1 VSFYHFHIPK
11 TGGSYIEN
19 NLILSGIEN
28 IGIKKYSIDYR
39 YLFDKPNPDMVL
51 NSDFIHGHF
60 GIEPLLINPD
70 IKSFTTLRN
79 PVTRVVSHFAML
91 YFPIRQ
97 KDSLR
102 VFDEWLFDDS
112 KNYTLKNNLQA
123 RFLTN
128 KSLDDIKMDGRE
140 IKESEDPLEM
150 KFFWG
155 TGFGIDIKEPTYNDA
170 KNTLDS
176 MVLVGKMEEMDIFM
190 GNLYK
195 LINDRFNINLIY
207 SKHPNKGDKKQT
219 SQLSKY
225 IQNNITDNQI
235 QKILILNDIDIRLWN
250 SI

>member
-1 VSFYHFHIPK
+1 MSFYHFHIPK

-28 IGIKKYSIDYR
+28 TNIKKYSIDYR
-39 YLFDKPNPDMVL
+39 YLFDKPNLDMVL

-79 PVTRVVSHFAML
+79 PVSRVISHFAML

-102 VFDEWLFDDS
+102 VFDEWLLDDS
-112 KNYTLKNNLQA
+112 KNYILKNNLQA

-155 TGFGIDIKEPTYNDA
+155 TGFGIDTKEPTYDNA
-170 KNTLDS
+170 KNILDS
-176 MVLVGKMEEMDIFM
+176 MVLVGKMEEMDVFM
-190 GNLYK
+190 DNLYK
-195 LINDRFNINLIY
+195 LINDKFNTNLIY

-225 IQNNITDNQI
+225 IQDNITDSQI
-235 QKILILNDIDIRLWN
+235 QKILNLNDIDIRLWN

>member
-1 VSFYHFHIPK
+1 M
-11 TGGSYIEN
+11 
-19 NLILSGIEN
+19 
-28 IGIKKYSIDYR
+28 

-70 IKSFTTLRN
+70 IRSFTTLRN
-79 PVTRVVSHFAML
+79 PVTRVISHFAML

-112 KNYTLKNNLQA
+112 KNYALKNNLQA

-128 KSLDDIKMDGRE
+128 VSLDNIKMNGKD

-155 TGFGIDIKEPTYNDA
+155 TGFGIDTKEPKYIDA
-170 KNTLDS
+170 KNMLDS
-176 MVLVGKMEEMDIFM
+176 MILVGKMEDMDTFM
-190 GNLYK
+190 NNLYK
-195 LINDRFNINLIY
+195 LLNDEFNTNLIY
-207 SKHPNKGDKKQT
+207 SKHPNKGSKKQT
-219 SQLSKY
+219 SQLSTY
-225 IQNNITDNQI
+225 IKDNITKDQTKKILSMNNI
-235 QKILILNDIDIRLWN
+235 DIELWS